1 METFTLLQSKIFSK
15 SYSIEGRAKSLQAK
29 YQNEMTN
36 DGCHFHS
43 ELKRWYNFWKDK
55 VETLW
60 NYNLVASLHPQKK
73 ILSIPAKDTLK
84 IEIELFPLCAIS
96 HEN

>member
-1 METFTLLQSKIFSK
+1 MFSE
-15 SYSIEGRAKSLQAK
+15 SYSIEETAKSLQAK
-29 YQNEMTN
+29 YQSEMTN
-36 DGCHFHS
+36 DECHFHL